1 MSAAHPESAPDTTQA
16 HATAHDDV
24 ANGDAHEPDLRPTI
38 SRSAGVPTLT
48 PTQLEDR
55 AIIHRGG
62 VSRPE
67 VDAFRELRTRLLS
80 ATEGSFVALVAP
92 VSAGSGGSF
101 VARNLAT
108 AMAFDE
114 TKSALLVDCDLRH
127 PTQARTMQVEA
138 PNGGLVE
145 YLEDPEGDLGDVI
158 YETGVNGLRL
168 IPAGTSREIGAEYFS
183 SVRMRLL
190 LDSIRSRHPNCYVFM
205 DGPPVRGTPDARILA
220 DIADVVILV
229 AGYGRDTAASIAQ
242 AAANF
247 DPGKFAGVV
256 FNEGV

>member
-1 MSAAHPESAPDTTQA
+1 MSANPIFERESAVSDERSSQRSIAPA
-16 HATAHDDV
+16 P
-24 ANGDAHEPDLRPTI
+24 EP
-38 SRSAGVPTLT
+38 VMLT
-48 PTQLEDR
+48 SSQLEER
-55 AIIHRGG
+55 AIIHRTA

-67 VDAFRELRTRLLS
+67 VDAFRELRTRLL
-80 ATEGSFVALVAP
+80 AAVEGSFVALVAP
-92 VSAGSGGSF
+92 VSSGSGGSF

-108 AMAFDE
+108 ALAFDD

-127 PTQARTMQVEA
+127 PSQHVTMKIDT
-138 PNGGLVE
+138 PTGLVE
-145 YLEDPEGDLGDVI
+145 YLEDPEGDLSDVI
-158 YETGVNGLRL
+158 YETGVQGLRL

-183 SVRMRLL
+183 SARMRLL
-190 LDSIRSRHPNCYVFM
+190 LDSIRSRHPNCYVFL

-247 DPGKFAGVV
+247 DPNKFAGVV

>member
-1 MSAAHPESAPDTTQA
+1 MSAANPEVAAELAPAQ
-16 HATAHDDV
+16 DD
-24 ANGDAHEPDLRPTI
+24 ARERDLRPAI
-38 SRSAGVPTLT
+38 ARNAGVTSLT

-62 VSRPE
+62 ASRPE

-80 ATEGSFVALVAP
+80 AVEGSFVALVAP
-92 VSAGSGGSF
+92 VSSGSGGSF

-127 PTQARTMQVEA
+127 PTQAHTMQIQTQA
-138 PNGGLVE
+138 GGLVE
-145 YLEDPEGDLGDVI
+145 YLEDPDADLGEVV
-158 YETGVNGLRL
+158 YETGVTGLRL
-168 IPAGTSREIGAEYFS
+168 IPAGRPREIGAEYFS

-190 LDSIRSRHPNCYVFM
+190 LDSIRSRHPNCYVFL

>member
-1 MSAAHPESAPDTTQA
+1 MSAANPLPELDESAWQQARERSSEKRAITRAAGTTA
-16 HATAHDDV
+16 
-24 ANGDAHEPDLRPTI
+24 
-38 SRSAGVPTLT
+38 LT

-80 ATEGSFVALVAP
+80 AVEGSFVAMVAP

-127 PTQARTMQVEA
+127 PSQHSTMQIDA
-138 PNGGLVE
+138 AGGGLVE
-145 YLEDPEGDLGDVI
+145 YLEDPEAELSDII

-168 IPAGTSREIGAEYFS
+168 IPAGTSREVGAEYFS
-183 SVRMRLL
+183 SFRMRLL
-190 LDSIRSRHPNCYVFM
+190 LDSIRSRHPNCYVFL

-229 AGYGRDTAASIAQ
+229 AGYGRDTASSIAQ

-247 DPGKFAGVV
+247 DPAKFAGVV